1 MRTQHKTS
9 LSKHLRLVS
18 DSLHPR
24 LQQQLCGLERMT
36 AQLSCDQLGQFKRNT
51 RAISFPVRDPI
62 LEELSWIRNT
72 CENLHVMKLQ
82 REAVVGVC
90 TLEGYACVDYSMEN
104 CQIFEKYRDLYHHIL

>member
-51 RAISFPVRDPI
+51 RAISTGPHPRRV
-62 LEELSWIRNT
+62 
-72 CENLHVMKLQ
+72 KLDQ
-82 REAVVGVC
+82 
-90 TLEGYACVDYSMEN
+90 
-104 CQIFEKYRDLYHHIL
+104 KYL